1 MTDEFAN
8 LETARQRIHQQVQDA
23 RERTAAIAL
32 LAETVATTVAT
43 AHSPRG
49 EVAVT
54 STSAGTIT
62 DVTLNAS
69 ALGLPPQALSA
80 LITSTVAAAQ
90 RAAAELALGAAE
102 QTLGAGN
109 ALVEGL
115 RSDIDSRF
123 GPATGRDVLR

>member
-23 RERTAAIAL
+23 RERTAAITL

-43 AHSPRG
+43 SRSSRG

-62 DVTLNAS
+62 EVVLSPA
-69 ALGLPPQALSA
+69 AGALSPEALAA

-115 RSDIDSRF
+115 RNDIDSRF
-123 GPATGRDVLR
+123 GPATGGDVLR